1 MKHYFIFISMPMNGL
16 TSEEIETKFEKLK
29 EQAIES
35 AKQFLVDTGHTVL
48 PEFHIADSVM
58 HDDVPVFIKSSS
70 LYCLGY
76 SLQVLSGCD
85 FAYFADGWE
94 NARGCRLEHQAAVD
108 YGVTICEDYRKDVE
122 KLK

>member
-16 TSEEIETKFEKLK
+16 TSEEIESNFEKLK

-70 LYCLGY
+70 HYCLGY

-85 FAYFADGWE
+85 FAYMQKAGRILADVDLSI
-94 NARGCRLEHQAAVD
+94 RL
-108 YGVTICEDYRKDVE
+108 
-122 KLK
+122 L